1 MARIFYDF
9 SKSDFIFTTDRI
21 SYILSFSCELTY
33 EKCDAFESCKNPV
46 FEKSGKCAL
55 HCSKYDIVD
64 NIRYNVLF
72 AELFKNYI
80 SESLSFYFRESK
92 DNNLN
97 SDEKIFLGKL
107 DSYSINLDNDLK
119 YFPNLDVLILKIEN
133 IGFPKNFGCYNLFDE
148 TVNYILEKVGI
159 IVWNECSI
167 SIDLYNH
174 MKKSFFVDC
183 VFIKDFYFYNL
194 YSDES
199 TIKLK
204 DEYIFFEC
212 TFEGDVSIRKEK
224 LNLKIEV
231 NRKLFCNCIFK
242 KDINFLGVVFKEDVF
257 LNADFYDLIGSR
269 DTLSVESARCINKI
283 TIEDCEF
290 KNSFKLNG
298 VDLSKYKER
307 VAMDN
312 FFTLSINYLVVVDSK
327 FNDKLELK
335 NCKVDS
341 IKFDNS
347 NVEKVFDAFESKFEK
362 AYFYKS
368 IFSDFAGF
376 EDVQFGSEQEE
387 GNREFLTIFKYAT
400 FMDFSSFRGA
410 KFSSGLD
417 FSKTNLKDTPNF
429 LDVDVGFK
437 NTTRETFRIIKNSFD
452 DVGNNIEANKF
463 FSYEMRAYMIE
474 LSNKKGFFLEK
485 LVLYSNFIISDF
497 GRNYIRPLLIL
508 VCLLFIYVK
517 SYVFYKVWYQSSI
530 YTLPDILSGMSE
542 ELNAGAK
549 GFLPLARFIEAKK
562 GFEFISVLFYILFAI
577 LIWQIVVAVKRHTQR

>member
-9 SKSDFIFTTDRI
+9 SKSNFIFTTDRL

-46 FEKSGKCAL
+46 FEISSKCAL
-55 HCSKYDIVD
+55 HSSKYDIVD
-64 NIRYNVLF
+64 NTRYNVLF

-80 SESLSFYFRESK
+80 YESLSFYFRESK

-107 DSYSINLDNDLK
+107 DSYSINLDDDLK
-119 YFPNLDVLILKIEN
+119 HFPNLDSLILKIEN
-133 IGFPKNFGCYNLFDE
+133 IGFCKNFEYHNLFDK
-148 TVNYILEKVGI
+148 TVNYILEKVGV
-159 IVWNECSI
+159 IVWSECSI
-167 SIDLYNH
+167 SIDLYNY

-212 TFEGDVSIRKEK
+212 TFEGNVSIRKEK
-224 LNLKIEV
+224 LNLKVEV

-242 KDINFLGVVFKEDVF
+242 KDIIFLGVVFKEDVF
-257 LNADFYDLIGSR
+257 LNADFYDLIGSE

-290 KNSFKLNG
+290 ENGFKLNG
-298 VDLSKYKER
+298 VDLSKCKER
-307 VAMDN
+307 VPIDN
-312 FFTLSINYLVVVDSK
+312 FFTLSINYLVVIDSK

-341 IKFDNS
+341 INFDNS

-376 EDVQFGSEQEE
+376 EDVNFGSEKEKDNKE
-387 GNREFLTIFKYAT
+387 LLTVFKYVT

-452 DVGNNIEANKF
+452 DTGNNIEANKF
-463 FSYEMRAYMIE
+463 FVEEMKAYRRE
-474 LSNKKGFFLEK
+474 LKSKGYSWFSRLILFLNRWI
-485 LVLYSNFIISDF
+485 SNFGSNYMLPIGWLVASIFIFSEIIDWHSSF
-497 GRNYIRPLLIL
+497 
-508 VCLLFIYVK
+508 FIENKYFWN
-517 SYVFYKVWYQSSI
+517 SGFDNLSI
-530 YTLPDILSGMSE
+530 KA
-542 ELNAGAK
+542 NNFAK
-549 GFLPLARFIEAKK
+549 NFLPLSRFLVGRSGI
-562 GFEFISVLFYILFAI
+562 EFISLLFYILFAV
-577 LIWQIVVAVKRHTQR
+577 LTWQIIVAVKRHTQR